1 VTGPGDQSATTRGPI
16 LVNGGPYGDLLA
28 EGLRTSAPD
37 EIFVSCPPPAPV
49 PGDGEVLVTL
59 LDDPDAIRRLLVPS
73 VRWVHVLG
81 AGVDG
86 FPFDATGDR
95 LLTCSRGAASVA
107 IAEWVLAAML
117 GFEKQ
122 LPEAWIDSPPA
133 RWNVASLGGLSGRTL
148 GLVGV
153 GAIGTEVARRA
164 LAFDVEVLAYRR
176 RVLPAPLPDV
186 ELVTNLAD
194 LLGRSDHVVIAAPA
208 TADTHHLMDAT
219 AFAACKPGVHIVNIA
234 RGSLIDQEA
243 LRAAL
248 DDGVVARASLDT
260 VDPEPLPEGH
270 WIYRHPSV
278 RLTPHISWSGEATMR
293 RTFELF
299 VENLRRFRGGDLLAG
314 VVDAD
319 AGY

>member
-1 VTGPGDQSATTRGPI
+1 MNEEGSI
-16 LVNGGPYGDLLA
+16 LVNGGAYGDLLA
-28 EGLRTSAPD
+28 EGLKTSAPG
-37 EIFVSCPPPAPV
+37 ENFASCPPGAPV
-49 PGDGEVLVTL
+49 PGDGEILVTL
-59 LDDPDAIRRLLVPS
+59 LDDPAAIRRLVVPS

-86 FPFDATGDR
+86 FPFEVIGER
-95 LLTCSRGAASVA
+95 VLTCSRGAASVA

-117 GFEKQ
+117 AFEKR
-122 LPEAWIDSPPA
+122 LPESWIDSPPA
-133 RWNVASLGGLSGRTL
+133 RWNIATLGGLAGRTL

-164 LAFDVEVLAYRR
+164 LAFDVEILAHRR
-176 RVLPAPLPDV
+176 RATPAPLPGI
-186 ELVTNLAD
+186 ELVARLTD
-194 LLGRSDHVVIAAPA
+194 LLGRSDHLVIAAPA
-208 TADTHHLMDAT
+208 TPDTHHLMDAA

-234 RGSLIDQEA
+234 RGSLIDQNA

-248 DDGVVARASLDT
+248 DDGRVARASLDT

-270 WIYRHPSV
+270 WLYGHPSV
-278 RLTPHISWSGEATMR
+278 RLTPHISWSGAATMH

-299 VENLRRFRGGDLLAG
+299 VENLRRFRGGDALAG
-314 VVDAD
+314 VVDPL

>member
-1 VTGPGDQSATTRGPI
+1 VNEKGSI
-16 LVNGGPYGDLLA
+16 LVNGGAYGDLLA
-28 EGLRTSAPD
+28 EGLKTSAPD
-37 EIFVSCPPPAPV
+37 ENFASCPPGAPV
-49 PGDGEVLVTL
+49 PGDGEILVTL
-59 LDDPDAIRRLLVPS
+59 LDDPAAIRRLVVPS

-86 FPFDATGDR
+86 FPFEVIGER
-95 LLTCSRGAASVA
+95 ELTCSRGAASVA

-117 GFEKQ
+117 AFEKR
-122 LPEAWIDSPPA
+122 LPESWIDSPPA
-133 RWNVASLGGLSGRTL
+133 RWNIGSLGGLAGRTL

-164 LAFDVEVLAYRR
+164 LSFDVEILALRR
-176 RVLPAPLPDV
+176 RATPAPLPGI
-186 ELVTNLAD
+186 ELVGRLTD
-194 LLGRSDHVVIAAPA
+194 LLGRSDHLVIAAPA
-208 TADTHHLMDAT
+208 TPNTHHLMDAA

-234 RGSLIDQEA
+234 RGSLIDQNA

-248 DDGVVARASLDT
+248 DDGRVARASLDT

-270 WIYRHPSV
+270 WLYGHPSV
-278 RLTPHISWSGEATMR
+278 RLTPHISWSGAATMH

-299 VENLRRFRGGDLLAG
+299 VENLRRFRGGDALAG
-314 VVDAD
+314 VVDPL